1 MLSFIAW
8 QSVTITL
15 KYLLLKYDKI
25 EILINGYLRRYGGNV
40 CRAKQGGTKFLGLK
54 IIWKKRKD
62 SHFRRTKLLP
72 QNSLTLVKWPKF
84 PNIFQNSLTWRK
96 FDFSLTRGNP
106 GHNVYLQLFLGTSKL
121 DIFTGTTITQT
132 SILKIKY
139 FWYT

>member
-1 MLSFIAW
+1 MPCKARL
-8 QSVTITL
+8 
-15 KYLLLKYDKI
+15 
-25 EILINGYLRRYGGNV
+25 
-40 CRAKQGGTKFLGLK
+40 TKFLGLK
-54 IIWKKRKD
+54 IIWKQRKD
-62 SHFRRTKLLP
+62 SRSRKTKLLR

-121 DIFTGTTITQT
+121 DIFTGTAITQT

-139 FWYT
+139 FWYTLLNSMLHFDEDSLQTYDSTRCAYIHLSLQIY